1 VASSFPVRGAAG
13 DVWGAILRDVVAG
26 RPAAEIV
33 ERDDGFIVS
42 FDAGYLLAPYEEWDD
57 PVERESMAFVQGRV
71 LDIGCGGGR
80 VALYLQERGHEVVA
94 VDSSPGAVDICRSRG
109 VRDARLLGVEDVDA
123 SLGHFDSI
131 VMLGQNFGLLR
142 SPTRA
147 ERTLRGW
154 RKLAGRII
162 AETFDPYVLATN
174 AAYRQRNLARGR
186 REGALR
192 VRVRYREHATKW
204 QDWLQVS
211 REELKVLATR
221 SGWRVE
227 RLLGDGPSYVAI
239 LDPMPPG
246 DGLR

>member
-1 VASSFPVRGAAG
+1 MRGENS
-13 DVWGAILRDVVAG
+13 DVWGAILRDAVAG
-26 RPAAEIV
+26 RQAAEIV

-42 FDAGYLLAPYEEWDD
+42 YDVGYFLDDYKEWDD
-57 PVERESMAFVQGRV
+57 PVEREAMAFVRGRV

-80 VALYLQERGHEVVA
+80 GALYLQERGHEVVA
-94 VDSSPGAVDICRSRG
+94 IDSSPGAVEICRSRG

-123 SLGHFDSI
+123 SLGWFDSI

-142 SPTRA
+142 SPARA
-147 ERTLRGW
+147 ERTLRRW
-154 RKLAGRII
+154 RKLAGRVI
-162 AETFDPYVLATN
+162 AETFDPYVLAAN
-174 AAYRQRNLARGR
+174 AAYREQNVARGR

-211 REELKVLATR
+211 REELKEIAAR
-221 SGWRVE
+221 SGWHVE

-239 LDPMPPG
+239 LDPA
-246 DGLR
+246 